1 MAPLICWSFSNSMF
15 RYLLVDHAN
24 RNKCSDIWEPA
35 KAIWC
40 WCWLRPRRPLH
51 PSGTAQAVASALV
64 DISQTILQHAVER
77 ITAAGLASKV
87 ATRREDLTQ
96 LSFPDGE
103 FRYSSLG
110 ACSSISRVP
119 GRPSTNWRALR
130 LREAPSRSTS
140 RITTTSVAWKRAVS
154 V

>member
-1 MAPLICWSFSNSMF
+1 MGRLSGMRVPKFILDMGVATGHSSHERPLVVSRIFRTFNLAERHPDLGHAVMAPLICWSFSNSMF

-87 ATRREDLTQ
+87 ATRREDL
-96 LSFPDGE
+96 
-103 FRYSSLG
+103 
-110 ACSSISRVP
+110 
-119 GRPSTNWRALR
+119 
-130 LREAPSRSTS
+130 
-140 RITTTSVAWKRAVS
+140 
-154 V
+154 